1 MELNSVRLADGCEK
15 GLGIF
20 GSFAQYFETV
30 NVVPK
35 RNNTECK
42 HRYTKT
48 CSIDCP
54 SHRTGFMGSH
64 KICWQQ
70 KGQRL

>member
-20 GSFAQYFETV
+20 GSFATYFDSV
-30 NVVPK
+30 NVVLK
-35 RNNTECK
+35 RDNTECAY
-42 HRYTKT
+42 RYTKN
-48 CSIDCP
+48 CSINCP

-64 KICWQQ
+64 KISWQQ
-70 KGQRL
+70 KGKRL